1 MSRVYESLLRA
12 EARHA
17 ARSAEDAEALDA
29 EALEE
34 PGEIRWEGAIFE
46 RVSSIERQ
54 LAELDEGFGKRFPE
68 IEERLLHHLD
78 RRLVAFDRE
87 LQRTAADLAGELALH
102 AEQRRAA
109 ERRLLIALLLAA
121 LVLLVAR

>member
-1 MSRVYESLLRA
+1 MSKVYETLLRA

-17 ARSAEDAEALDA
+17 QVAAEDDLSG

-54 LAELDEGFGKRFPE
+54 LAAIDESVGKRVPE
-68 IEERLLHHLD
+68 IEQRLLHLLET
-78 RRLVAFDRE
+78 RLAAFDRE
-87 LQRTAADLAGELALH
+87 LQRASADLAGELAH
-102 AEQRRAA
+102 HGEQRRTT
-109 ERRLLIALLLAA
+109 ERWILIALAA
-121 LVLLVAR
+121 IGVLVLFAL